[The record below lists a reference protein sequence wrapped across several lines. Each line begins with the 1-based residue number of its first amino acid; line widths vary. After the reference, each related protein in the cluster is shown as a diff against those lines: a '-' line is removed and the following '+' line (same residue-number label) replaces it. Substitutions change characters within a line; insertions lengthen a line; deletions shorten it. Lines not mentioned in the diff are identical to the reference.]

1 MPKEM
6 VVSAK
11 APKIDKEGSVTVQTG
26 KTVEEATQMFGGEQV
41 LSNANAN
48 WRVTLQAAVR
58 RYLTAGKSPE
68 EIQGLLG
75 SAKMGVATERISD
88 PLAAATAKFETL
100 DEAGQKAF
108 IKQLKE
114 KLANKG

>member
-11 APKIDKEGSVTVQTG
+11 APKVDKEASVTVQTG
-26 KTVEEATQMFGGEQV
+26 ENAEEAITMFGGEQV

-48 WRVTLQAAVR
+48 WRVTLQANVR
-58 RYLTAGKSPE
+58 RGLLAGKSQE
-68 EIQGLLG
+68 ELQGLLG

-88 PLAAATAKFETL
+88 PLAAAENKFNDMNT
-100 DEAGQKAF
+100 DEQKAF
-108 IKQLKE
+108 IKRLKD
-114 KLANKG
+114 KIANK